1 MTEQI
6 LNLIADQMNLLI
18 MINEPENHAVTF
30 LSQSAEWLFGIKR
43 EMVTGAKDLFEIFHL
58 YERFPQTQMF
68 CRESLRLTVSFEHCF
83 MAAGSKEL
91 TWVMVRMAPC
101 GDGKNILLMQDVTMY
116 HKMTE
121 PKKEMHDLRDSVN
134 AVGGMGYIARE
145 NLQNPERVRYCLQQI
160 MTLYQRLQFMLN
172 QKKESS
178 LEEQPE
184 IAENEQE
191 SRKNYPGR
199 HIMIVEDNDVNREVV
214 HEILRMFE
222 VEVVCA
228 KDGKEAVEIFGQS
241 EPGYFN
247 LIFMDIEMPVMD
259 GNEATKQ
266 IRKMYRVDAKVI
278 PIVAMTAHLSRQD
291 IRTAQE
297 AGMDMHVP
305 KPIDIQKLKEVLEK
319 YLK

>member
-43 EMVTGAKDLFEIFHL
+43 EAITGAKDLFEIFHL
-58 YERFPQTQMF
+58 YERFPEVQTF
-68 CRESLRLTVSFEHCF
+68 CGESLRLTTSFEHCF
-83 MAAGSKEL
+83 VAAGSKEL

-134 AVGGMGYIARE
+134 AVGGMGYIAQE
-145 NLQNPERVRYCLQQI
+145 NLQDPDRVRYCLQQI
-160 MTLYQRLQFMLN
+160 MTLYQGLQFMLN
-172 QKKESS
+172 QKKDSM
-178 LEEQPE
+178 LEEEPE
-184 IAENEQE
+184 MAEEQE
-191 SRKNYPGR
+191 SRKKYPGKR
-199 HIMIVEDNDVNREVV
+199 IMIVEDNDVNREVV
-214 HEILRMFE
+214 HEILQMFE

-228 KDGKEAVEIFGQS
+228 RDGKEAVEIFGQS

-278 PIVAMTAHLSRQD
+278 PIIAMTAHLSRQD

-305 KPIDIQKLKEVLEK
+305 KPIDIGKLKEVLEK